1 MPNMSS
7 YLDWRG
13 DVPLDASPFNVVD
26 NMILSEL
33 AYVDMGPVAD
43 DVSGELGL
51 TLREVSERLA
61 SVGFESRCLAEI
73 PEGFL
78 LKVGHSGRFGD
89 VRVTGYVDV
98 LDHESNC
105 QFSATTFDLANG
117 DCYVA
122 FRGTDMST
130 VGWRENFMMS
140 FEVTAAQRRAVGY
153 LGGVIRRR
161 DRARFLVGG
170 HSKGGNLAVY
180 AAAMVD
186 DACRERIAAVY
197 DNDGP
202 GMCADVVDP
211 SRVKG
216 IARRIIKT
224 VPQFSVVGMLFPSD
238 IPYRICRSSAS
249 GIDQHGLMTWQV
261 RGTDVVRASRLSEAA
276 RGIDEGIDRW
286 IGSETLEG
294 REEFVHRTFD
304 VLEEGGARS
313 LADAVPDADGL
324 ERVVFGIASSGPGV
338 RGMAG
343 RLFASL
349 VDQARQIDLV
359 SLVRERNALLGA
371 GMVVLA
377 LFMLRYID
385 SSYRVVETGVFL
397 VLGLLMLSRLAHNL
411 RADGLDERRRRLV
424 CAVDAVGLAVAVVVC
439 LFVRTGAP
447 TSVLL
452 GASLVAYGVM
462 CHRRLRGRRPGG
474 LELFQIVSSCAMGAV
489 VFVLPYGFRDWYLY
503 GTGTLLLVL
512 GTIELARA
520 ARELAAAESEEP
532 DD

>member
-1 MPNMSS
+1 MPNMSN

-13 DVPLDASPFNVVD
+13 DVPLGASPFNVVD

-33 AYVDMGPVAD
+33 SYVDMGPIAD
-43 DVSGELGL
+43 DVTNDSGLP
-51 TLREVSERLA
+51 LREVAKKLA
-61 SVGFESRCLAEI
+61 SSGFESRCLAEV
-73 PEGFL
+73 PEDFL
-78 LKVGHSGRFGD
+78 LKVGRSTRFGD

-105 QFSATTFDLANG
+105 QFSAMAFDLANG
-117 DCYVA
+117 TCYVA

-140 FEVTAAQRRAVGY
+140 FEVTAAQRRASDY
-153 LGGVIRRR
+153 LTSLIRRR
-161 DRARFLVGG
+161 GPARFLVGG

-180 AAAMVD
+180 AAATVD
-186 DACRERIAAVY
+186 DECREQIASVY

-202 GMCADVVDP
+202 GMCADVVEP
-211 SRVKG
+211 SRIAR
-216 IARRIIKT
+216 IARRVIKT
-224 VPQFSVVGMLFPSD
+224 VPQFSVVGMLFPSA

-261 RGTDVVRASRLSEAA
+261 RGTDIIQAGELSETAQ
-276 RGIDEGIDRW
+276 GINEGIDRW
-286 IGSETLEG
+286 ICNETLEG

-304 VLEEGGARS
+304 VLEEDGARS

-324 ERVVFGIASSGPGV
+324 ERVLFGIASSKASV

-343 RLFASL
+343 RLFSSL
-349 VDQARQIDLV
+349 ADQVRHIDLV
-359 SLVRERNALLGA
+359 SLVRGRNALLGA

-385 SSYRVVETGVFL
+385 SSYRVVETGIFF

-411 RADGLDERRRRLV
+411 SASGMDERRRRLV
-424 CAVDAVGLAVAVVVC
+424 CIVDAIGLVVALIIC

-447 TSVLL
+447 MSILL
-452 GASLVAYGVM
+452 GVSLIAYGFM
-462 CHRRLRGRRPGG
+462 CHRRLHGKWPAGV
-474 LELFQIVSSCAMGAV
+474 ELFQIVSSCAMGTI
-489 VFVLPYGFRDWYLY
+489 VFVLPYDFRDWYLY
-503 GTGTLLLVL
+503 GTGTLLLIL
-512 GTIELARA
+512 GTIELVRAEREITA
-520 ARELAAAESEEP
+520 ARNEGF